1 VLSFSRKNNKTTFHD
16 VASIKRTNSFCGLG
30 FFMVVTGGGISEF
43 FVFKRLGIREIT
55 HVWGRDGLH
64 FLLFRGFHS
73 L

>member
-1 VLSFSRKNNKTTFHD
+1 
-16 VASIKRTNSFCGLG
+16 
-30 FFMVVTGGGISEF
+30 MVVTGGGISEF